1 MRLLVL
7 DACVLIDLF
16 DSDPSII
23 RTISEHVGPVHVA
36 SPVFDEVEQID
47 AVTAESLGL
56 KVVDPSVELAMTAA
70 AQRGGLTFQDWL
82 CLLLAKERGW
92 TCVTNDKR
100 LRSECGTQEVPV
112 LWGLELVALVVE
124 AGGMSVA
131 EASELGQAI
140 VDANPHI
147 RVRVLRAF
155 KRRIRSRQK

>member
-70 AQRGGLTFQDWL
+70 AQRGGGPR
-82 CLLLAKERGW
+82 CSRGAGLLS
-92 TCVTNDKR
+92 
-100 LRSECGTQEVPV
+100 RSVP
-112 LWGLELVALVVE
+112 WSRPRSPPSAP
-124 AGGMSVA
+124 
-131 EASELGQAI
+131 ASRE
-140 VDANPHI
+140 
-147 RVRVLRAF
+147 
-155 KRRIRSRQK
+155 